1 MSKKPRGK
9 YWTHVRPRFDEIEAW
24 LEKGLSEEQIYTN
37 LGVGKTSWYN
47 YKQKH
52 PELVEI
58 LKKGREVQVR
68 EVENALFKNATG
80 YYYEEELVFKM
91 KDPDGFERLER
102 VTVKKFKPPET
113 GAIAFFLKNK
123 APDRYAD
130 NPQMVDIKRQEL
142 ELRREVAK
150 FQMF

>member
-1 MSKKPRGK
+1 MPKKPRGK

-24 LEKGLSEEQIYTN
+24 LEKGLSEAQIYTN
-37 LGVGKTSWYN
+37 LGVGKTSWHN

-52 PELVEI
+52 PELVEV

-80 YYYEEELVFKM
+80 YYYEEELVFKL
-91 KDPDGFERLER
+91 KDPDGFEHLER